1 MPLREW
7 GTHILLQFPW
17 RRPAPHPGTL
27 RWAPFLRDEKWGKE
41 SLRAFPPKDL
51 PGVRGWNCVK
61 PTVGPSPLLWLLSL
75 PPHQVTLGSW
85 PYYQAVSTSG
95 PTLEKR
101 RSRRREPSPRQLG
114 TVAYQGKALAV
125 EGRRNREVNLNHR
138 TASHLCDPT
147 RLRAETRRTQGHPVP
162 RGGFHKAGEGPA
174 FGGSLVTFCP
184 PRKSPQRSVPGRGA
198 ILMRRYRRR
207 TGPLSWNKRT

>member
-1 MPLREW
+1 MDLFR
-7 GTHILLQFPW
+7 LASL
-17 RRPAPHPGTL
+17 AGTL
-27 RWAPFLRDEKWGKE
+27 PAGGSFCSVKRNQNP
-41 SLRAFPPKDL
+41 LRAFPPKDL

-174 FGGSLVTFCP
+174 FGGL
-184 PRKSPQRSVPGRGA
+184 
-198 ILMRRYRRR
+198 
-207 TGPLSWNKRT
+207 W